1 MNKSKSNYAI
11 LKTLGIRFKQNRLS
25 QNISQAEL
33 ANKAGVSPLSIAH
46 IERGTSTSMKTFLAA
61 IRALGMIQNLDLL
74 LPEPP
79 ISPILLKKLKGK
91 TKKRASKVKQ

>member
-11 LKTLGIRFKQNRLS
+11 LKTLGVRFKQNRLS

-33 ANKAGVSPLSIAH
+33 AKKAGVSALSIAH
-46 IERGTSTSMKTFLAA
+46 IEVGTSTSMKTFLAA
-61 IRALGMIQNLDLL
+61 IRALGKIRNLDLL

-79 ISPILLKKLKGK
+79 VSPILLKKLKGK
-91 TKKRASKVKQ
+91 TKKRASKVKK